1 MVNDMDTQATEYERR
16 DATEDDVKT
25 LPHIVDPIPLA
36 VWIALVA
43 GALEGFTY
51 YAVTA
56 TMIAAAPV
64 FWVAFRNYDK
74 IDDDELNAARL
85 VEPDSQAR
93 WKRLLPGHIYR
104 RDISVAKRFGLRVDN
119 TAMDS

>member
-1 MVNDMDTQATEYERR
+1 MDTQATEYERR

-25 LPHIVDPIPLA
+25 LPHVVDSIPLA

-43 GALEGFTY
+43 GALEGFT
-51 YAVTA
+51 
-56 TMIAAAPV
+56 
-64 FWVAFRNYDK
+64 
-74 IDDDELNAARL
+74 L